1 MQIFTPRFPLPPM
14 NTPKNTT
21 KTTMKT
27 SATTP
32 LTRSIKHLCAASAAA
47 VLLFGAATA
56 KADFNIYSQSF
67 TGIANGTVA
76 DGGVGDIYNW
86 DYNPNNAQIQGEKLT
101 LSGST
106 DLLLGFGSD
115 LFSHGTNHIKIEF
128 DLTSYQ
134 QLDIFFAPGDAP
146 AHDFVYNATVG
157 FEHGSDRLYNFSG
170 SGADYGSQQFTGVSN
185 PMTNH
190 WTFDFVKAGTDVTWF
205 ATFDSN
211 TLFASGGTKTYSIA
225 AYTAVG
231 LNTMEINPLGGAGT
245 TLDNIVVTGVVA
257 VPEPTSALLMV
268 AGGVSL
274 LARRRRENKK

>member
-1 MQIFTPRFPLPPM
+1 
-14 NTPKNTT
+14 
-21 KTTMKT
+21 MKT
-27 SATTP
+27 SATSP

-47 VLLFGAATA
+47 VLIFGAATA

-86 DYNPNNAQIQGEKLT
+86 ANNPNNATIQGEKLT

-115 LFSHGTNHIKIEF
+115 LFSHGTDHIKIEF
-128 DLTSYQ
+128 DLKSYQ
-134 QLDIFFAPGDAP
+134 QLDILFAPGDASGL
-146 AHDFVYNATVG
+146 DFVYNATAG
-157 FEHGSDRLYNFSG
+157 FEHGSDRLYTFSG
-170 SGADYGSQQFTGVSN
+170 NGFDYGPQQFTGVSN

-211 TLFASGGTKTYSIA
+211 TLFASGGTKTYSLA
-225 AYTAVG
+225 AYPTIG
-231 LNTMEINPLGGAGT
+231 LNTMEINPLGGAGI

-257 VPEPTSALLMV
+257 PVPEPTSALLLV
-268 AGGVSL
+268 AGGASL
-274 LARRRRENKK
+274 LARRRREVRK